1 MILEE
6 KLYRPDMP
14 AEDRGKGAWVRH
26 KAITPAKRDREDSAA
41 GGGARKI
48 RRTLSTKLQ
57 SQNEVIWGDIMG
69 SGGDAPAPMSLAR
82 QTSIADTNATSTLS
96 TLRTL
101 SNISGMDGAVER
113 DDLERKAQGTFSN
126 CRFYIHGFGTKRAEI
141 MRQHLVSHDAQVGAT
156 QGLLELP
163 HDGKSFMLVPH
174 NLPKSRLP
182 PVPATVPVVTDWF
195 IERCLEAKAC
205 LEPLA
210 SKFDLPFLNQKIEGL
225 EGMAISSTGFS
236 GYHLL
241 HLSKVLK
248 LMGAEYAEFFTK
260 NSSVLVCN
268 MQRQMRVEKIDRA
281 REWQVPIVDVKW
293 LLDSIQS
300 GKKELY
306 KPYLLRQKKENG
318 APRDPLTKKS
328 SMASLSFV
336 RKTFDGFDTSM
347 DQTPNEMQ
355 EVTVRSVRRMSK
367 PAERDTTAFEKEAD
381 QDGGLETLN
390 DLLKKYKKPPG
401 ESAKAAEKQSTAV
414 AEESHMED
422 DVPTAV
428 PMAVPEGAPQEAAE
442 SESIP
447 LPDEDMPLPPQSPSK
462 PRTSPQKPI
471 SPQKLPQKRPIPLLD
486 TLDTQETMETIT
498 SLLTKPK
505 SKPFTASDPNQ
516 NPRRILGRA
525 PSNVNHI
532 HRESSVLSGGI
543 SGDKAERNSF
553 SRNSS
558 LADQVGKKG
567 GLERT
572 ASMGSVV
579 EQLLAQEGEGDTQQK
594 EPTQT
599 QRVSYFDEDA
609 EAEKEQALARMMGR
623 QVEKKPKERSTTIAS
638 LGGGRGLRTTK
649 RVKEADDEMGSKAT
663 GR

>member
-6 KLYRPDMP
+6 KFYHPDMP
-14 AEDRGKGAWVRH
+14 PEDRGKGALVRH
-26 KAITPAKRDREDSAA
+26 RDITPAKRDREDNGAD
-41 GGGARKI
+41 GGARKI

-57 SQNEVIWGDIMG
+57 SQNEVIWGDIVG
-69 SGGDAPAPMSLAR
+69 SGGDARVGKSLVR
-82 QTSIADTNATSTLS
+82 QASIPDTNATSTLS

-101 SNISGMDGAVER
+101 SNISGMDGAAER
-113 DDLERKAQGTFSN
+113 VDDKRRAQGTFSN

-141 MRQHLVSHDAQVGAT
+141 MQQHLVSHDAQVVAT
-156 QGLLELP
+156 QDLLEKP

-174 NLPKSRLP
+174 NIPKSRLP
-182 PVPATVPVVTDWF
+182 PASATVPVVTEWF
-195 IERCLEAKAC
+195 IERCLEAKSC

-210 SKFDLPFLNQKIEGL
+210 SKFDLPFPNQKIEGL

-268 MQRQMRVEKIDRA
+268 MQRQMRVEKLGRA
-281 REWQVPIVDVKW
+281 REWHVPIVDVKW

-306 KPYLLRQKKENG
+306 KPYLLRQKKEDG

-336 RKTFDGFDTSM
+336 GKTFDGFDTSM
-347 DQTPNEMQ
+347 DQTTNEAH
-355 EVTVRSVRRMSK
+355 VVPGRSARRTSK
-367 PAERDTTAFEKEAD
+367 PAERDTTAFDIED
-381 QDGGLETLN
+381 HGDGDLEVLN
-390 DLLKKYKKPPG
+390 DLLKKHKKPP
-401 ESAKAAEKQSTAV
+401 AEADNGKDEHPTPEEAQDENVKPMAEPEDDPR
-414 AEESHMED
+414 AEE
-422 DVPTAV
+422 
-428 PMAVPEGAPQEAAE
+428 AE
-442 SESIP
+442 PVSP
-447 LPDEDMPLPPQSPSK
+447 ADETTPRVPQSPSK
-462 PRTSPQKPI
+462 SRTSPHKAS
-471 SPQKLPQKRPIPLLD
+471 SPQKQIPQKIPPPLLD
-486 TLDTQETMETIT
+486 TQEAMETIT
-498 SLLTKPK
+498 SLLTKAK
-505 SKPFTASDPNQ
+505 SKPVTASDPNQ

-532 HRESSVLSGGI
+532 HRESSVLSNGLSGGL
-543 SGDKAERNSF
+543 SGDKPERNSF

-558 LADQVGKKG
+558 LANQVGKKG

-579 EQLLAQEGEGDTQQK
+579 EQLLAQEGEGDTQPK

-599 QRVSYFDEDA
+599 QRVGYFDEDA
-609 EAEKEQALARMMGR
+609 EAEKEQALARMMGKE
-623 QVEKKPKERSTTIAS
+623 VEKKPKERSKTIAS
-638 LGGGRGLRTTK
+638 LGGGRGLRAT
-649 RVKEADDEMGSKAT
+649 RRAKECEEGGAGNLAT